1 MVFSVLS
8 VVMRTAHVLAGG
20 VWIGGGIMYLLVL
33 TPAFQVAKASAEVR
47 AAVGRYF
54 RRLVNICISVLILSG
69 VYLIF
74 DRLTAVSVGP
84 SYIVTLVIKVLLA
97 LAMFGLALFQ
107 AQEAR
112 RPLRKRGRL
121 WRLAPLLILYLGIVV
136 FILGAALTY
145 IFESGLATLR

>member
-1 MVFSVLS
+1 MLFGVLS
-8 VVMRTAHVLAGG
+8 VLMRTAHVLAGG
-20 VWIGGGIMYLLVL
+20 VWIGGSIVYLLAL
-33 TPAFQVAKASAEVR
+33 MPAFQVAKASPEVR

-54 RRLVNICISVLILSG
+54 RRLVNISISVLTLSG

-112 RPLRKRGRL
+112 RPPRRRSRL
-121 WRLAPLLILYLGIVV
+121 WRIAPSLILYLGIVV
-136 FILGAALTY
+136 FLLGALLTY
-145 IFESGLATLR
+145 IYESGLTALR